1 MPIPVLHETRLS
13 LGLVA
18 AWAIVLACVI
28 PAVRNEYGETD
39 PAVSHT
45 AYQPG
50 PQLTGFRYQE
60 FDARGLMASV
70 KADRLSILPHRFLFF
85 NLKSINEAHLENAT
99 IEIHLRDKI
108 PQDMDMDLVPPVTDV
123 FTQEKRGSANKSP
136 RREFGV
142 ITRSVVQ
149 GISVKI
155 FSADALS
162 MTLRAESAHL
172 DKRRHK
178 PRFLHAT
185 LNDAKSDRRISSKEI
200 IWDAK
205 NKVFLIPGDY
215 LAQTDSGHA
224 TGRGARIDLDYVV
237 TPLSP

>member
-1 MPIPVLHETRLS
+1 MLMPLSHETRLS

-18 AWAIVLACVI
+18 VWAIVLACVI
-28 PAVRNEYGETD
+28 PAVRNEYGETG

-45 AYQPG
+45 ANQPG
-50 PQLTGFRYQE
+50 PQLTGFRYQQ

-108 PQDMDMDLVPPVTDV
+108 PQDMDLVPPVTDV
-123 FTQEKRGSANKSP
+123 FTQEKRGSANNSP

-155 FSADALS
+155 FSANALS
-162 MTLRAESAHL
+162 MTLRAESARL

-185 LNDAKSDRRISSKEI
+185 LNDARSDRRISSKEI

-205 NKVFLIPGDY
+205 NKAFLIPGDY

>member
-1 MPIPVLHETRLS
+1 MLMPLSYETRLS
-13 LGLVA
+13 LGLVTV
-18 AWAIVLACVI
+18 WAIVLACVI
-28 PAVRNEYGETD
+28 PAVRNEYGETG

-45 AYQPG
+45 ANQPG
-50 PQLTGFRYQE
+50 PQLTGFRYQQ

-99 IEIHLRDKI
+99 IEIHMRDKI
-108 PQDMDMDLVPPVTDV
+108 PQDMDLVPPVTDV
-123 FTQEKRGSANKSP
+123 FTQEKRGSASNSP

-155 FSADALS
+155 FSANALL
-162 MTLRAESAHL
+162 MTLRAESARL

-185 LNDAKSDRRISSKEI
+185 LNDARSDRRISCKEI

-205 NKVFLIPGDY
+205 NKAFLIPGDY

>member
-1 MPIPVLHETRLS
+1 MPLSHETRLS

-18 AWAIVLACVI
+18 VWAIVLACVI
-28 PAVRNEYGETD
+28 PAVRNEYGETG

-45 AYQPG
+45 ANQPG
-50 PQLTGFRYQE
+50 PQLTGFRYQQ

-70 KADRLSILPHRFLFF
+70 NADRLSILPHRFLFF

-99 IEIHLRDKI
+99 IEIHMRDKI
-108 PQDMDMDLVPPVTDV
+108 PQDMDLVPPVTDV
-123 FTQEKRGSANKSP
+123 FTQGKRGSASNSP

-142 ITRSVVQ
+142 ITRTFVQ

-155 FSADALS
+155 FSANALL
-162 MTLRAESAHL
+162 MTLRAESARL

-185 LNDAKSDRRISSKEI
+185 LYDARSDRRISSKEI

-205 NKVFLIPGDY
+205 NKAFLIPGDY

>member
-18 AWAIVLACVI
+18 IWAIVLACVI

-50 PQLTGFRYQE
+50 TQLTGFRYQE
-60 FDARGLMASV
+60 FDVRGLMASV

-99 IEIHLRDKI
+99 IEIHLRDNI
-108 PQDMDMDLVPPVTDV
+108 PQDMDLVPPVTDV

>member
-1 MPIPVLHETRLS
+1 MLHETRLS

-18 AWAIVLACVI
+18 VWAIVLASVI
-28 PAVRNEYGETD
+28 PAVLNEYGETG
-39 PAVSHT
+39 PAVSHP
-45 AYQPG
+45 AIQPG
-50 PQLTGFRYQE
+50 PQLTGFIYQE

-70 KADRLSILPHRFLFF
+70 KADRLTILPHRFLFF
-85 NLKSINEAHLENAT
+85 NLKSINEAHLENAH
-99 IEIHLRDKI
+99 IEIHLRDKV
-108 PQDMDMDLVPPVTDV
+108 PQDMDLIPPVTDMV
-123 FTQEKRGSANKSP
+123 TQEKRGSANNNP

-142 ITRSVVQ
+142 ITRSDVQ
-149 GISVKI
+149 GVCVKI
-155 FSADALS
+155 FNEDVLS
-162 MTLRAESAHL
+162 MTLRAESAYL

-185 LNDAKSDRRISSKEI
+185 LDDARSDRRISSKEI

-205 NKVFLIPGDY
+205 DKAFMIPGDY
-215 LAQTDSGHA
+215 LAQTDSGYA